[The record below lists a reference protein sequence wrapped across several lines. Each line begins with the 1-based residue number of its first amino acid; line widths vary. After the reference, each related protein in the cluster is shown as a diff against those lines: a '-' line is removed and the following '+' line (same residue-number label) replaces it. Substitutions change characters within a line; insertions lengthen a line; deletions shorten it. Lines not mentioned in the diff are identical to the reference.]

1 MFDFLRKKIN
11 SWLGKE
17 EKTKKISKKTKK
29 AKKKKEHKKT
39 KKQTSLKKV
48 EEIKETEKEVKK
60 EIEEAKP
67 SEPVSLE
74 EESEEIKEKKENFF
88 SKLFKK
94 ITTSKLSQS
103 DFEEIFSDF
112 EITLL
117 ENNVALEV
125 VDALRNSLSSKL
137 VGVQMKKDEAQ
148 QKILDALKESIISVL
163 QEPPS
168 FLEQIKSS
176 SPYVIIF
183 FGVNGTGKTTTI
195 AKIAHLL
202 KKQNISSV
210 LAAADTFRAASIE
223 QLKIHADKVGVPLI
237 SSQYGADP
245 ASVAFD
251 AINYAKKHNIQVV
264 LIDTA
269 GRMYTKTNLMKE
281 MEKIIRVSKP
291 NLKIFVGESITGND
305 AINQVKTFNDAIGI
319 DGVILTKAEV
329 DEKAGTIISISHVTG
344 KPIYFLGTG
353 QNYDDL
359 EVFTKKI
366 VLKNL
371 GLEE

>member
-48 EEIKETEKEVKK
+48 EEIKETEKELKK

-305 AINQVKTFNDAIGI
+305 AINQVKTFNEAIGI
-319 DGVILTKAEV
+319 DGIILTKAEV